1 MSVIIKSVDKG
12 SPAYRAGLRGGETLL
27 SLNGNSI
34 MDVLDYRF
42 YQNSCGIQLE
52 YTDESGN
59 IRSAAIKK
67 DEYEELGLGFETYL
81 MDKKHSCLNKCVFC
95 FIDQLPKGLRDSL
108 YFNYT
113 VFEKLFLGVSLLI
126 HQVLH
131 RLQSPDRLV
140 NSVL

>member
-42 YQNSCGIQLE
+42 YQNSRGIQLE

-67 DEYEELGLGFETYL
+67 VEYEELGLEFETYL

-95 FIDQLPKGLRDSL
+95 FIP
-108 YFNYT
+108 
-113 VFEKLFLGVSLLI
+113 
-126 HQVLH
+126 
-131 RLQSPDRLV
+131 
-140 NSVL
+140 

>member
-59 IRSAAIKK
+59 IRSVTIKK
-67 DEYEELGLGFETYL
+67 D
-81 MDKKHSCLNKCVFC
+81 
-95 FIDQLPKGLRDSL
+95 
-108 YFNYT
+108 
-113 VFEKLFLGVSLLI
+113 
-126 HQVLH
+126 
-131 RLQSPDRLV
+131 
-140 NSVL
+140 